1 MGKYAKIFL
10 NRNTLKGKNVVNIR
24 FSVVYRFFHC
34 RFQNAF
40 LTDWLLFMFGKSR
53 KVKIIPLRLVMF
65 IYFLNRDLILVQFVN
80 EWGFKND
87 KLAVIAA

>member
-1 MGKYAKIFL
+1 
-10 NRNTLKGKNVVNIR
+10 
-24 FSVVYRFFHC
+24 
-34 RFQNAF
+34 
-40 LTDWLLFMFGKSR
+40 MFGKSR

-87 KLAVIAA
+87 NLAVIAA